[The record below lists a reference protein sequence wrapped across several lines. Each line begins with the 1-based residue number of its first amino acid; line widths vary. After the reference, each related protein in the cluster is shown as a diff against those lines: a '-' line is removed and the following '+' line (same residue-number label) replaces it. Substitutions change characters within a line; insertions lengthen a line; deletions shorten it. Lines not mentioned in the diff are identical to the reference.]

1 MTPSLDALY
10 DNALIWDNHACPPRE
25 NTLDF
30 MSVLDR
36 YHAAG
41 VDVVGL
47 NIGDSNVPL
56 EELVRQAAHIR
67 LYIDENPT
75 RYCLVRSTA
84 EITAAKACRR
94 TAVLLNVEGSY
105 ALNGQAGLIPVLFDI
120 GVRWMAMVYNSATA
134 VGYGVHDPDDHG
146 LTAFGRTVVAEM
158 DRVGMIKCCSHTGY
172 RTALDVFNA
181 TSRPTIFSH
190 SNPRA
195 LRDHPRNIPDEL
207 IKACAAT
214 DGVIGINGVGI
225 FLGDNDIRSETIVRH
240 IDYVAQLVGVR
251 HVGLG
256 LDYVF
261 NQREMDAALASHG
274 GIWPPAFGYRP
285 GVKFAAPEQI
295 REIASALRTLG
306 YGDDDIKGVL
316 GANLLRVAEQVWPC
330 A

>member
-1 MTPSLDALY
+1 MTAVQDALY
-10 DNALIWDNHACPPRE
+10 DNALIWDNHACPPRA
-25 NTLDF
+25 NAPAF

-56 EELVRQAAHIR
+56 EEMLRQAARIR
-67 LYIDENPT
+67 LYVDENPT
-75 RYCLVRSTA
+75 RYRLVRTTA
-84 EITAAKACRR
+84 DIAAAKASHG

-105 ALNGQAGLIPVLFDI
+105 ALNGQAGLIPLLFDI

-134 VGYGVHDPDDHG
+134 VGYGVHDAEDRG

-190 SNPRA
+190 SNPRS
-195 LRDHPRNIPDEL
+195 LHDHPRNIPDEL

-214 DGVIGINGVGI
+214 DGVVGINGVGI

-261 NQREMDAALASHG
+261 NQPDMDAALAAHAEL
-274 GIWPPAFGYRP
+274 WPPAFGYRP
-285 GVKFAAPEQI
+285 GIKFAPPEQI
-295 REIASALRTLG
+295 REIAGALSARG

-316 GANLLRVAEQVWPC
+316 GGNLLRVAAQVWP

>member
-67 LYIDENPT
+67 LYLDENPA

-84 EITAAKACRR
+84 EITGAKACGR

-134 VGYGVHDPDDHG
+134 VG
-146 LTAFGRTVVAEM
+146 
-158 DRVGMIKCCSHTGY
+158 
-172 RTALDVFNA
+172 
-181 TSRPTIFSH
+181 
-190 SNPRA
+190 
-195 LRDHPRNIPDEL
+195 
-207 IKACAAT
+207 
-214 DGVIGINGVGI
+214 
-225 FLGDNDIRSETIVRH
+225 
-240 IDYVAQLVGVR
+240 
-251 HVGLG
+251 
-256 LDYVF
+256 
-261 NQREMDAALASHG
+261 
-274 GIWPPAFGYRP
+274 
-285 GVKFAAPEQI
+285 
-295 REIASALRTLG
+295 
-306 YGDDDIKGVL
+306 
-316 GANLLRVAEQVWPC
+316 
-330 A
+330 